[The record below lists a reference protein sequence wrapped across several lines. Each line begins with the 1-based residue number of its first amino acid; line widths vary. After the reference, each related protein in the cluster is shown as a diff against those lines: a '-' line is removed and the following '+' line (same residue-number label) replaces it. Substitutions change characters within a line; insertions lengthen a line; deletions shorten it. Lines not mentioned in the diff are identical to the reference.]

1 MDGRQSP
8 GGSERV
14 RAGAQ
19 TVTATERAAL
29 IQRGLRFAVTGV
41 FVTALHAL
49 VAVLFINFVS
59 PHPPL
64 ANGVAFVVATVV
76 SYVINTTWSFSARLH
91 GKTLRRFLLVSAGGF
106 VLAMLVAW
114 AAQLAGLHYLAGI
127 VAVALTIPAFT
138 FVLHNFWT
146 YR

>member
-1 MDGRQSP
+1 
-8 GGSERV
+8 
-14 RAGAQ
+14 
-19 TVTATERAAL
+19 VTSGEKSAL
-29 IQRGLRFAVTGV
+29 IQRGLRFALTGL

-49 VAVLFINFVS
+49 VAVLFIHFIAAQ
-59 PHPPL
+59 PPL
-64 ANGVAFVVATVV
+64 ANGVAFAVATVV

-91 GKTLRRFLLVSAGGF
+91 GRTLRRFLLVSTGGF
-106 VLAMLVAW
+106 FLAMFVAW
-114 AAQLAGLHYLAGI
+114 AAQIAGLPYLLGI

>member
-1 MDGRQSP
+1 M
-8 GGSERV
+8 
-14 RAGAQ
+14 
-19 TVTATERAAL
+19 ATQRSAL
-29 IQRGLRFAVTGV
+29 IQRGLRFAVTGL

-59 PHPPL
+59 PQPPL

-91 GKTLRRFLLVSAGGF
+91 GRTLLRFLMVSAGGF

-114 AAQLAGLHYLAGI
+114 AAQMAGLHYLSGI

>member
-1 MDGRQSP
+1 MMATQR
-8 GGSERV
+8 SE
-14 RAGAQ
+14 
-19 TVTATERAAL
+19 L
-29 IQRGLRFAVTGV
+29 IRRGMRFAVTGL

-59 PHPPL
+59 PQPPL

-91 GKTLRRFLLVSAGGF
+91 GKTLLRFLMVSAGGF

-114 AAQLAGLHYLAGI
+114 AAQMAGLHYLLGV

>member
-1 MDGRQSP
+1 
-8 GGSERV
+8 
-14 RAGAQ
+14 
-19 TVTATERAAL
+19 VTSAEKSAL

-49 VAVLFINFVS
+49 VAVLFIHFIS
-59 PHPPL
+59 APPPL
-64 ANGVAFVVATVV
+64 ANGVAFAVATVV

-91 GKTLRRFLLVSAGGF
+91 GRTLVRFLLVSVWGF
-106 VLAMLVAW
+106 FLAMFVAW
-114 AAQLAGLHYLAGI
+114 AAQMAGLHYLLGI
-127 VAVALTIPAFT
+127 GAVALTIPAFT

>member
-1 MDGRQSP
+1 
-8 GGSERV
+8 
-14 RAGAQ
+14 
-19 TVTATERAAL
+19 VTPRERAAF
-29 IQRGLRFAVTGV
+29 IQRGVRFAVTGL

-49 VAVLFINFVS
+49 VAIGFINFIS
-59 PHPPL
+59 PLLPL
-64 ANGVAFVVATVV
+64 ANGVAFAVATVV

-91 GKTLRRFLLVSAGGF
+91 GRTLLRFLLVSVGGF
-106 VLAMLVAW
+106 FLAMLVAW
-114 AAQLAGLHYLAGI
+114 AAQMAGLHYLLGI

>member
-1 MDGRQSP
+1 VTPAEKDAL
-8 GGSERV
+8 V
-14 RAGAQ
+14 R
-19 TVTATERAAL
+19 
-29 IQRGLRFAVTGV
+29 RGLRFAVTGL

-49 VAVLFINFVS
+49 VAMSFINYVS
-59 PHPPL
+59 PDPPL

-91 GKTLRRFLLVSAGGF
+91 GKTLLRFLLVSAGGF
-106 VLAMLVAW
+106 FLAMFVAW
-114 AAQLAGLHYLAGI
+114 AAQMAGLHYLLGI
-127 VAVALTIPAFT
+127 AAVALTIPAFT

>member
-1 MDGRQSP
+1 VTQSD
-8 GGSERV
+8 RT
-14 RAGAQ
+14 Q
-19 TVTATERAAL
+19 L
-29 IQRGLRFAVTGV
+29 IQRGLRFAVTGL

-49 VAVLFINFVS
+49 VAVLLINFINAQ
-59 PHPPL
+59 PPL
-64 ANGVAFVVATVV
+64 ANGAAFVVATVV

-106 VLAMLVAW
+106 LLAMLVAW
-114 AAQLAGLHYLAGI
+114 AAQMAGLNYLLGI

>member
-1 MDGRQSP
+1 MTAAEKSP
-8 GGSERV
+8 
-14 RAGAQ
+14 
-19 TVTATERAAL
+19 L
-29 IQRGLRFAVTGV
+29 IQRGLRFAVTGL

-59 PHPPL
+59 PVPPL
-64 ANGVAFVVATVV
+64 ANGVAFIVATVV

-91 GKTLRRFLLVSAGGF
+91 GKTLLRFMLVSAGGF
-106 VLAMLVAW
+106 LLAMFVAW
-114 AAQLAGLHYLAGI
+114 AAQMAELHYLAGI